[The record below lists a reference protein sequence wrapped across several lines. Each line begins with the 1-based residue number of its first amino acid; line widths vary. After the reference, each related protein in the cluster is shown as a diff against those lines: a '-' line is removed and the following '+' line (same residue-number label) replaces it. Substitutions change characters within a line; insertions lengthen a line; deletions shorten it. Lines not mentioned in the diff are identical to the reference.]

1 MSFEIRKRG
10 SRITEDMKA
19 DIFDIY
25 SKSLDNKEYKHRAD
39 FIKHKL
45 EALYGIY
52 LTDSKVDIG
61 LWLFYQLMLTFL
73 IHSCWA
79 KIYFSNS
86 VQMSIL

>member
-61 LWLFYQLMLTFL
+61 Q
-73 IHSCWA
+73 
-79 KIYFSNS
+79 
-86 VQMSIL
+86 